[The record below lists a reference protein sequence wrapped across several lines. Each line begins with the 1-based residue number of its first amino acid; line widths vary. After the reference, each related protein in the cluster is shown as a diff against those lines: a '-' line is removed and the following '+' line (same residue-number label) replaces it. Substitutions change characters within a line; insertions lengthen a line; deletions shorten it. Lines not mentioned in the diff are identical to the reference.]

1 MLRQSEFLNN
11 AGDKKEDA
19 QWMIEMS
26 KDEIRTEFLEEANVM
41 FIEEK
46 KHRQDGSAEESSA
59 ICTKILNFAFDK
71 NEIVRTREFLT
82 MLCNRRGQSQKAT
95 TDMFALVMGTYLEKL
110 PNREERFKM
119 LECLRTCSE
128 GKMWLEREYAQCTT
142 QLVQMLEE
150 DGKIDD
156 GCDII

>member
-1 MLRQSEFLNN
+1 MLS
-11 AGDKKEDA
+11 
-19 QWMIEMS
+19 
-26 KDEIRTEFLEEANVM
+26 
-41 FIEEK
+41 
-46 KHRQDGSAEESSA
+46 
-59 ICTKILNFAFDK
+59 
-71 NEIVRTREFLT
+71 
-82 MLCNRRGQSQKAT
+82 NRRGQSQKAT
-95 TDMFALVMGTYLEKL
+95 TDMFALVMGTFLDKL
-110 PNREERFKM
+110 PNLEERFKM